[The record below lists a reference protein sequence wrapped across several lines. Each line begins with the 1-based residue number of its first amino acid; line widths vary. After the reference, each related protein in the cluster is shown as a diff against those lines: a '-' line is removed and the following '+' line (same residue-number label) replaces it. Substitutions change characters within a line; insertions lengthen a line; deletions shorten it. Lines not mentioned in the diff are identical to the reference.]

1 MEAKHPLH
9 NDLAVARQAKLQALG
24 ASCKQPLK
32 QEKLWSKSTQVCTIV
47 LLIAMAVVSIGASMG
62 LVSMYTVTLLGK
74 YMCYAIM
81 ALSLDL
87 IWGYLGIL
95 SLGHCAFFAL
105 GGYAMGMYLTL
116 QIGTQGV
123 YGSTLPDFMVFLN
136 WNHLPWYWQG
146 SHYLVPSLLLSLLV
160 PALLAL
166 GFGYITFK
174 SRVSGVYLSIIT
186 QALTYAL
193 MLAFF
198 LNELGFGGNNG
209 LTDFKTI
216 ASLDVTADSTR
227 IVLFS
232 LTSLVLVG
240 CFIGARYLMCSRL
253 GRLMIAVRDSESRMR
268 FIGYRPENVKLVI
281 FVLAAAMAGLAGA
294 LFVPQV
300 GIINPGEFSPLN
312 SIELVICVALG
323 GRGYLYGA
331 IVGAIVLN
339 LVKTIFT
346 AVWPEGWLF
355 VLGALFVVVTVF
367 LPYGLCGLFRSLL
380 AGKKGS
386 DDSDSTGTLEPEP
399 QEQAPA
405 PQAPSVSAVG
415 ASASAN
421 ASASTST
428 ARNASEQSFSSARA
442 PDATQKTVSVQASAA
457 AVTLPVNSTAAAAM
471 AVAAA
476 MANGD
481 SEAQASAAAIAAHE
495 AALEQRA
502 QAEDDALFARYAA
515 TTGKQ
520 HAESSKAYKN
530 AAYQASRHELQQ
542 SLVQV
547 QEVRHHVTA

>member
-1 MEAKHPLH
+1 MVAKHPLH
-9 NDLAVARQAKLQALG
+9 NDLTVARQAKLHALG
-24 ASCKQPLK
+24 EACKQPLK
-32 QEKLWSKSTQVCTIV
+32 QERLWSKSTQVCTSV
-47 LLIAMAVVSIGASMG
+47 LLIAMAVVSIGASVG

-74 YMCYAIM
+74 YLCYAIM

-146 SHYLVPSLLLSLLV
+146 SHYLVPSLLLALLV

-216 ASLDVTADSTR
+216 ATFDVTADSTR

-380 AGKKGS
+380 TGKKGS

-405 PQAPSVSAVG
+405 PQTPAASAV
-415 ASASAN
+415 SASAP
-421 ASASTST
+421 STSVQ
-428 ARNASEQSFSSARA
+428 ESSA
-442 PDATQKTVSVQASAA
+442 
-457 AVTLPVNSTAAAAM
+457 VTTPVNSTAAAAM

-476 MANGD
+476 MADGD
-481 SEAQASAAAIAAHE
+481 SEAQASAAAVAAHE

-502 QAEDDALFARYAA
+502 QAEDDALFARQAA
-515 TTGKQ
+515 TTSKPHSG
-520 HAESSKAYKN
+520 SSKAYKD